1 MGLKEVYV
9 GRDAE
14 RKRGIL
20 KLEYPLDHGI
30 VQDWNDME
38 VFFKYCKNIFSIF
51 GTTLFM
57 TV

>member
-38 VFFKYCKNIFSIF
+38 VF
-51 GTTLFM
+51 
-57 TV
+57 